1 MPHLSALNSVHTTR
15 VHGPYNLRVVST
27 AREHGC
33 HFGHPCLRAV
43 DMGGVYRALE
53 FRDEYRTHYKALY
66 LDAYIVYVQKRNATK
81 IDMGLRH
88 ND

>member
-1 MPHLSALNSVHTTR
+1 
-15 VHGPYNLRVVST
+15 
-27 AREHGC
+27 
-33 HFGHPCLRAV
+33 V
-43 DMGGVYRALE
+43 DTGGVYRALE